1 MDAKIKALT
10 LFRMFYS
17 QVSGRKLGSIWVYS
31 KEDSHVK
38 TAKQC
43 AIIACDEVLA
53 CLNSPPIKTE
63 HMLWKATNAYWQD
76 VLTEL
81 NKL

>member
-1 MDAKIKALT
+1 MTPQEKKAIELYNKMYRT
-10 LFRMFYS
+10 D
-17 QVSGRKLGSIWVYS
+17 G
-31 KEDSHVK
+31 E
-38 TAKQC
+38 AKQC
-43 AIIACDEVLA
+43 AIIACNEVLA

-63 HMLWKATNAYWQD
+63 HMLWKATNDYWQD